1 MVESNPITAQTTKA
15 ENNKP
20 KPEARK
26 GNMALEVE
34 RPLFSEGNN
43 WDFQALKKDLLA
55 KEGVDKVTEVPKLS
69 FLDGLEAGTD

>member
-1 MVESNPITAQTTKA
+1 MVESTPITAQSTKA

-26 GNMALEVE
+26 GNMALEME
-34 RPLFSEGNN
+34 RPLFKTGNN
-43 WDFQALKKDLLA
+43 WDFQALKKDLLS
-55 KEGVDKVTEVPKLS
+55 KEESSKVTEVPKLA

>member
-1 MVESNPITAQTTKA
+1 MVESNPVTAQTTKA

-34 RPLFSEGNN
+34 RPLFNEGNN
-43 WDFQALKKDLLA
+43 WDF
-55 KEGVDKVTEVPKLS
+55 
-69 FLDGLEAGTD
+69 